1 MLLLNTRVLGFFPGY
16 AMVTLAMTL
25 NMILK
30 VKLPQVSFSKGKQQ
44 SFITDLKKKAKNCT
58 SIITLTL
65 ILTLSA
71 NDMLILNQI
80 RYIKILSI
88 GDSIKN
94 TIIKVKSK
102 VVIGH

>member
-44 SFITDLKKKAKNCT
+44 SFITDLKKSEKLHVYYHLDLDLDLKC
-58 SIITLTL
+58 
-65 ILTLSA
+65 
-71 NDMLILNQI
+71 
-80 RYIKILSI
+80 KWHV
-88 GDSIKN
+88 DSESNSLYKN
-94 TIIKVKSK
+94 T
-102 VVIGH
+102 